1 MAKLQP
7 TNFLDTVHDVFTDA
21 IKAGVLHLHAEGKK
35 LTGRHIEIKGRQ
47 LSHFGTTGYL
57 GLEQDTRLKAAAL
70 HAIEHY
76 GTQFPISKSYISHP
90 LYQQLEEQVYAMYGQ
105 PVVITKNS
113 TLGHMG
119 VIPSI
124 VKDQDAII
132 LDHQVHWSVQNAAK
146 ILKTRSIPIALI
158 RHSDLNMLEDK

>member
-1 MAKLQP
+1 
-7 TNFLDTVHDVFTDA
+7 
-21 IKAGVLHLHAEGKK
+21 
-35 LTGRHIEIKGRQ
+35 
-47 LSHFGTTGYL
+47 SHFGTTGYL

-76 GTQFPISKSYISHP
+76 GTQFPLSKSYISHP

-158 RHSDLNMLEDK
+158 RHSDLNMLEDKLKQFSRTRQKVWYMADGIYSMYGDYAPISDLEVL